1 MRMRLFRG
9 GFTLI
14 ELLVVISIIALLI
27 AILLPALSSARTSA
41 RQMQNSTQLRG
52 IHQGMFAFAQE
63 NKTWFPGLDSSGT
76 PLQGGTIGHTNDASS
91 LYRSP
96 QFGVGHARR
105 YAVMMELDYFPAE
118 YVISPGDTNK
128 TLPDLS
134 LPVGQSNV
142 LPANYSY
149 AMLEINFMAT
159 SNSRYV
165 TSPSNI
171 AATYQPSARGQEWRD
186 TANAQAIVF
195 SDRAIADSGIDGNV
209 TSPTATNFHSI
220 WTEKGSGRWTGSA
233 LRNDGSVTLGQTARD
248 FDTKYANGP
257 TNDSDHLFY
266 DDRTGVLNA
275 NSRLS
280 HVNPTA
286 TLSAE

>member
-1 MRMRLFRG
+1 MLHVRKHI

-27 AILLPALSSARTSA
+27 AILLPALSSARQSA

-63 NKTWFPGLDSSGT
+63 NKTWFPGVDSSAQ
-76 PLQGGTIGHTNDASS
+76 PLRGGSIGHTNDAGST
-91 LYRSP
+91 YRSS

-105 YAVMMELDYFPAE
+105 YAVMMELDYFPPE
-118 YVISPGDTNK
+118 YVISPGDSVK
-128 TLPDLS
+128 SLPDTS
-134 LPVGQSNV
+134 LPVGTSNV
-142 LPANYSY
+142 GPAHYSY
-149 AMLEINFMAT
+149 AMLEMNFMGTTNARWVVGST
-159 SNSRYV
+159 VAPNYDP
-165 TSPSNI
+165 SP
-171 AATYQPSARGQEWRD
+171 RGEEWRD
-186 TANAQAIVF
+186 TANAQAILF
-195 SDRAIADSGIDGNV
+195 ADRAIADSGTDGNV

-220 WTEKGSGRWTGSA
+220 WTEKNSGKWVGSA
-233 LRNDGSVTLGQTARD
+233 LRNDGSVTLGQTAED
-248 FDTKYANGP
+248 FDTRYADGP
-257 TNDSDHLFY
+257 FNENDHLFH